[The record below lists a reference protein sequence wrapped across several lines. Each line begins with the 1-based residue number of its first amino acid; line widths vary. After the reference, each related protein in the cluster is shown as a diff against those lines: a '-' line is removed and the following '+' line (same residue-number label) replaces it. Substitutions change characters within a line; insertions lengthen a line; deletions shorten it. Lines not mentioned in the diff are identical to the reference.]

1 MVCDITFQLRNKISN
16 QSHLLD
22 VITKEIKIQNEK
34 KGSLMK
40 EIELVDEELKSII
53 KMNKAKKGVYILD
66 MQINVVKQYYEELI
80 EQLDSETTTSKSRYD
95 YLLKLNI
102 IRDKMIRY
110 YDQYSAKL
118 RARIKLQESL
128 TQIYKIKLNY
138 KENYKFMLE
147 TNKDISNERAK
158 CLKEY
163 YMFGQN
169 DQLEETVANL
179 INCKNRKLNS
189 TTVEI
194 ECLEKKLAS
203 LENRNNS
210 IKSNYDK
217 IYPI

>member
-22 VITKEIKIQNEK
+22 AITKEIKIQNEK
-34 KGSLMK
+34 KCSLIK

-53 KMNKAKKGVYILD
+53 KLNKAKKGVYILD

-80 EQLDSETTTSKSRYD
+80 GQLNSETTNSKSRYD

-128 TQIYKIKLNY
+128 TQIYKIKLTY
-138 KENYKFMLE
+138 KENYKFHF
-147 TNKDISNERAK
+147 TIS
-158 CLKEY
+158 
-163 YMFGQN
+163 
-169 DQLEETVANL
+169 
-179 INCKNRKLNS
+179 
-189 TTVEI
+189 
-194 ECLEKKLAS
+194 
-203 LENRNNS
+203 
-210 IKSNYDK
+210 
-217 IYPI
+217 